1 MQPRPAADEGCLR
14 NWKLHSNANLR
25 SRCWCPLSFSASQEQ
40 RADSSPYFASGEL
53 CHNSWR
59 ADTDTVYFQHLLAYR
74 TSAQSCS
81 VWDLINGTLVG
92 LLTDG
97 RHFPPSSIYEHS
109 VESTGTRRPNARL
122 PISFEVPRCTCDI
135 LLETQDFYEVLLHIS
150 YIQIILETEI
160 KQ

>member
-14 NWKLHSNANLR
+14 NWKLHTNANLR

-59 ADTDTVYFQHLLAYR
+59 AVSDTVYFQHLLAYR
-74 TSAQSCS
+74 TLAQSCS

-92 LLTDG
+92 LLTDS
-97 RHFPPSSIYEHS
+97 RHFSPISIYERN
-109 VESTGTRRPNARL
+109 VESTVTRRPNAR
-122 PISFEVPRCTCDI
+122 IRGTS
-135 LLETQDFYEVLLHIS
+135 LHLWHRPTIRNTRLVWS
-150 YIQIILETEI
+150 STAYTYKLFL
-160 KQ
+160 KRK